1 MGSRPEVNMFILHM
15 TSANEQKWS
24 KRNEKRHIVN
34 AEFGPFAWCN
44 RKQGSTEQQ
53 LEAQLE
59 AYAELIRYV
68 AKVSFLVWQ
77 INSRIHN
84 ILLVD
89 LYYVY
94 RNRKCKIRIGFFLGK
109 LTTRVTGFVVTIK
122 VPGIYFGFFPFY
134 IGHQVV
140 PVIAE
145 CHFYQK
151 LKKFS
156 VLNRLA
162 Y

>member
-94 RNRKCKIRIGFFLGK
+94 RNRKRKIRIGFWKINYQGYRLRCHYQSTRNLFRTLPILHRPSSRPSHCGVPFLSK
-109 LTTRVTGFVVTIK
+109 IEK
-122 VPGIYFGFFPFY
+122 I
-134 IGHQVV
+134 
-140 PVIAE
+140 
-145 CHFYQK
+145 
-151 LKKFS
+151 
-156 VLNRLA
+156 
-162 Y
+162 